1 MSNKKLVKDVL
12 FALPLGIIYIF
23 FINKIL
29 ELLTSDLV
37 YEQKNKRKIAVSFI
51 TVIVG
56 FVLAFKIFGR
66 GKLKNR
72 IIKYSLIFGSTIILF
87 NSIIYQWP
95 QLKTDTKT
103 LLIGILLVLGFL
115 LSYKVK
121 GKNKHN

>member
-29 ELLTSDLV
+29 ELLTNDLV

-72 IIKYSLIFGSTIILF
+72 IIKYSLILGSTIILF

-115 LSYKVK
+115 LSYKVNRK
-121 GKNKHN
+121 VPKV